1 MFKKTRPIPPTLT
14 AALAKIRDGIAA
26 GLIPIDMAE
35 LDAMVDYCEEFAQRK
50 VDEGDTMPKHYMA
63 CLSMYSMEF
72 YAERSLYSVVNEHL
86 RAKDRKKV
94 EPISDYVWLLMH
106 AMSLCPPFVERVVF
120 RGVKDLS
127 PDAYKEGD
135 IITWCQFS
143 STAATVKVQNTFL
156 GQTGVRT
163 LFMIE
168 LTTDRAREIH
178 IYSDYPDEKEVLLP
192 PNSRFVVVSVY
203 APGGGLV
210 NVHLR
215 EVAPTD
221 PILVFGSLDAATAT
235 TTTTAMPPSMPSPPS
250 PIGATS
256 SAPPPPPPP
265 SGEPA
270 PLTCLPLHNL
280 RQSCVY
286 VYCVSRR
293 RRRDPPSGPDGGPSC
308 FAAGGPESG
317 GLRDPLQGRG
327 HHGGYPGPL
336 RL

>member
-1 MFKKTRPIPPTLT
+1 
-14 AALAKIRDGIAA
+14 
-26 GLIPIDMAE
+26 
-35 LDAMVDYCEEFAQRK
+35 
-50 VDEGDTMPKHYMA
+50 MPKHYMA

-135 IITWCQFS
+135 IVTWCQFS
-143 STAATVKVQNTFL
+143 STAATVKVQNSFL
-156 GQTGVRT
+156 GQAGVRT
-163 LFMIE
+163 LFTIE

-178 IYSDYPDEKEVLLP
+178 LYSDYPDEKEVLLP

-221 PILVFGSLDAATAT
+221 PILVYGSLDAAPAS
-235 TTTTAMPPSMPSPPS
+235 TTAPTPSASAAPTPSASAAPTPSAPS
-250 PIGATS
+250 PIGPTS
-256 SAPPPPPPP
+256 STPPPPPPP
-265 SGEPA
+265 TGEPLSS
-270 PLTCLPLHNL
+270 PCTLPQHSPFITTHLH
-280 RQSCVY
+280 
-286 VYCVSRR
+286 
-293 RRRDPPSGPDGGPSC
+293 
-308 FAAGGPESG
+308 
-317 GLRDPLQGRG
+317 PLQPAVLTVHNVFVISQAATRFPCGASRWTKW
-327 HHGGYPGPL
+327 HSC
-336 RL
+336 

>member
-1 MFKKTRPIPPTLT
+1 MFKKTRPVPPTLT
-14 AALAKIRDGIAA
+14 ASLAKIRDGIAA

-35 LDAMVDYCEEFAQRK
+35 LEAMVDYCEEFAQRK
-50 VDEGDTMPKHYMA
+50 VDEGDGSMPKHYMA

-168 LTTDRAREIH
+168 LTTNRAREIH

-221 PILVFGSLDAATAT
+221 PILVFGSLDAATAVIKGT
-235 TTTTAMPPSMPSPPS
+235 
-250 PIGATS
+250 
-256 SAPPPPPPP
+256 
-265 SGEPA
+265 
-270 PLTCLPLHNL
+270 
-280 RQSCVY
+280 
-286 VYCVSRR
+286 
-293 RRRDPPSGPDGGPSC
+293 
-308 FAAGGPESG
+308 G
-317 GLRDPLQGRG
+317 GLRKIRYGDERRG
-327 HHGGYPGPL
+327 KGKRGGL
-336 RL
+336 RVIYFWKDANDQFWLFTVYDKDQADDLTASERRLLKQRLELEIKARSTEK

>member
-35 LDAMVDYCEEFAQRK
+35 LEAMVDYCEEFAQRK
-50 VDEGDTMPKHYMA
+50 VEEGDVSMPKHYMA

-72 YAERSLYSVVNEHL
+72 HAERSLYSVVNEHL

-127 PDAYKEGD
+127 PDGYKEGD

-163 LFMIE
+163 LFTIE

-178 IYSDYPDEKEVLLP
+178 LYSDYPDEKEVLLP

-221 PILVFGSLDAATAT
+221 PILVYGSLNAAPVT
-235 TTTTAMPPSMPSPPS
+235 TTSPTPSTPSAPTPSTSAAPTPSTSAAPTPSAPS

-256 SAPPPPPPP
+256 STPPPPPPP
-265 SGEPA
+265 TGELLPPHIS
-270 PLTCLPLHNL
+270 PLSIRLSLNTHVC
-280 RQSCVY
+280 
-286 VYCVSRR
+286 
-293 RRRDPPSGPDGGPSC
+293 
-308 FAAGGPESG
+308 
-317 GLRDPLQGRG
+317 GRG
-327 HHGGYPGPL
+327 GKC
-336 RL
+336 